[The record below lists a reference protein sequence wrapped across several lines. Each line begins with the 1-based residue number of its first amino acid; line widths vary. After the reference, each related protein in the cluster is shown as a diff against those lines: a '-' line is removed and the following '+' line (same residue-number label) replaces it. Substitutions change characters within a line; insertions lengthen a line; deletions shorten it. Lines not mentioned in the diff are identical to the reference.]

1 MNASSESG
9 VCPTEISTFLFLESG
24 YKYYK
29 KDQIYLE
36 FKHAMMILK
45 KISIHSQTK
54 KIKANPDYFT
64 GSVLMQEITSLVKSK
79 EQKIFHVT
87 FKNGART
94 KVHNHSGGQI
104 LIVTKGIGSL
114 QMYSKSG
121 NSKSKFQ
128 IKKIDKT
135 NLHEGDIVYIPAK
148 KLHTHGS
155 IDKKLIFSH
164 IAINA
169 NPSTNKSAKT
179 TWYESD
185 FKTKVTKILR

>member
-1 MNASSESG
+1 M
-9 VCPTEISTFLFLESG
+9 FLESG

-45 KISIHSQTK
+45 KISIHTQTK

-114 QMYSKSG
+114 QMYSKLG
-121 NSKSKFQ
+121 NSTSKFQ
-128 IKKIDKT
+128 IKKIDLVVMGTKGNAMWKEMLMGRVSST
-135 NLHEGDIVYIPAK
+135 VG
-148 KLHTHGS
+148 
-155 IDKKLIFSH
+155 
-164 IAINA
+164 INA
-169 NPSTNKSAKT
+169 KCPVLLVK
-179 TWYESD
+179 
-185 FKTKVTKILR
+185 